1 MTNNNKDNEFINLL
15 ELESNTEDG
24 NKVTCPK
31 CSNDTLIKRKI
42 QIDIPKTVGFIFF
55 LGASLAVVILINAIL
70 MIREKMKIKKL
81 PNKIK
86 ENLENNNDKMSF
98 LGLNLPSKILISCYK
113 CQYVFYENFDSGDM
127 VVVFI
132 FFISIIIVI
141 FTILFFFLR

>member
-81 PNKIK
+81 PNK
-86 ENLENNNDKMSF
+86 M
-98 LGLNLPSKILISCYK
+98 
-113 CQYVFYENFDSGDM
+113 
-127 VVVFI
+127 
-132 FFISIIIVI
+132 
-141 FTILFFFLR
+141 R